1 MNKWKLDPSRKNN
14 VTEENLTMTI
24 LESKEC
30 WLPNKLFV
38 SMYLTGLISLS
49 LLAVSG
55 IVNRQLSE
63 SAFSLTIVLFLMGGL
78 ALMKNISII
87 RCPSQVLVSG
97 IVFMATTS
105 FLGAKYF

>member
-1 MNKWKLDPSRKNN
+1 MNKRKIDPSQMDN
-14 VTEENLTMTI
+14 VTEENLTMTL
-24 LESKEC
+24 LEPREC

-49 LLAVSG
+49 ALAVSG
-55 IVNRQLSE
+55 VVSRQLSE
-63 SAFSLTIVLFLMGGL
+63 SAFSLTIVLLLMGGL

-87 RCPSQVLVSG
+87 RCPSIVLVTG

-105 FLGAKYF
+105 FLGATFF

>member
-1 MNKWKLDPSRKNN
+1 
-14 VTEENLTMTI
+14 MTL
-24 LESKEC
+24 LEPREC

-63 SAFSLTIVLFLMGGL
+63 SAYSLTIVLLLMGGL

-87 RCPSQVLVSG
+87 RCPSKVLVSG
-97 IVFMATTS
+97 IIFMAVTS
-105 FLGAKYF
+105 FLDATYF